1 MRKRRETEQEAI
13 IRRQKQYG
21 CDGHCYGVSF
31 DDDGSNRQEWM
42 CGGIDHGCPE
52 HIVSETIATV
62 MVFLLMILI
71 FVVPIIAFVIFL
83 IGKIF

>member
-1 MRKRRETEQEAI
+1 MRKRETEQEAI

-21 CDGHCYGVSF
+21 CDGHCYGSYF
-31 DDDGSNRQEWM
+31 DDDGDRCEWM

-62 MVFLLMILI
+62 MVCLSMILI
-71 FVVPIIAFVIFL
+71 FVIPIIAFVIFL
-83 IGKIF
+83 IGKII